1 MNIIAAC
8 LRGIYHLFNPYFHQR
23 TRIEPRRDVTRRES
37 SRSDL
42 QQQNPP
48 VEYTIT
54 AVVEDSSDSTDSNDD
69 QPQEHYWALLIE
81 KCRKKSV
88 YIINR
93 DYRYATVYCY
103 IVATLKD
110 FDKVYCTSS

>member
-1 MNIIAAC
+1 MSIIAAC
-8 LRGIYHLFNPYFHQR
+8 FRGIYHHFNPYFHQR

-37 SRSDL
+37 RSDL

-48 VEYTIT
+48 VPYTIT
-54 AVVEDSSDSTDSNDD
+54 TFIEDSTDSTDSTDD
-69 QPQEHYWALLIE
+69 QPREHYWALLIE
-81 KCRKKSV
+81 KFCKKSV
-88 YIINR
+88 YIINK

-110 FDKVYCTSS
+110 FDKVYYT